1 MNYDFAKVRI
11 IRILISVKFAVTM
24 HIPDGYLSPQTYVP
38 LFGAFVGVASV
49 AVRKVKKDLA
59 ARNIPYLGMAAAFSF
74 IIMMFNL
81 PVPGGTPGH
90 AVGSAVI
97 AILFGP
103 WAAMIAVSVALII
116 QALVF
121 GDGGIT
127 AIGANCFNM
136 AVFMPFAAWYIF
148 KLFGNN
154 PARKSRVFIAA
165 FISGYLSLVLAAIL
179 TAIEFGIQPMI
190 ASTADG
196 KALYCPY
203 DLSIAI
209 PAMAIE
215 HLLLFGI
222 AEGLITAFIIRYF
235 LKNEPGLIYA
245 FAKRDWH
252 EDE

>member
-1 MNYDFAKVRI
+1 
-11 IRILISVKFAVTM
+11 M
-24 HIPDGYLSPQTYVP
+24 HIPDGYLSPQTYIP
-38 LFGAFVGVASV
+38 LLGIFVASAAV
-49 AVRKVKKDLA
+49 AVKKVKKDVS

-81 PVPGGTPGH
+81 PIPGGTTGH

-116 QALVF
+116 QALIF

-136 AVFMPFAAWYIF
+136 AVFMPFAAYHTF
-148 KLFGNN
+148 KLFCKN
-154 PARKSRVFIAA
+154 PDSKKRVSFAA
-165 FISGYLSLVLAAIL
+165 FISGYLSLVMAAIL
-179 TAIEFGIQPMI
+179 TAVEFGIQPLI
-190 ASTADG
+190 ASTSDG

-209 PAMAIE
+209 PVMAIE
-215 HLLLFGI
+215 HLLFFGI
-222 AEGLITAFIIRYF
+222 VEGIVTALIIGYF
-235 LKNEPGLIYA
+235 LKNDPGVIFA
-245 FAKRDWH
+245 FRKG
-252 EDE
+252 ESDETH

>member
-1 MNYDFAKVRI
+1 
-11 IRILISVKFAVTM
+11 M
-24 HIPDGYLSPQTYVP
+24 HIPDGYLSPQTYIP
-38 LFGAFVGVASV
+38 LMGIFV
-49 AVRKVKKDLA
+49 AVAAVAVKKVKEEVSSHD
-59 ARNIPYLGMAAAFSF
+59 IPYLGMAAAFSF

-81 PVPGGTPGH
+81 PIPGGTTGH

-103 WAAMIAVSVALII
+103 WAASIAVSVALII
-116 QALVF
+116 QAFIF

-136 AVFMPFAAWYIF
+136 AVFMPFAAFYIF
-148 KLFGNN
+148 KLFQMIPLGK
-154 PARKSRVFIAA
+154 RTVFIAA
-165 FISGYLSLVLAAIL
+165 FLSGYLSLVLTSVL
-179 TAIEFGIQPMI
+179 TAVEFGIQPLI

-215 HLLLFGI
+215 HMLVFGI
-222 AEGLITAFIIRYF
+222 VEGIITAIAVRYF
-235 LKNEPGLIYA
+235 LRSEPALVYALRKGARNETQ
-245 FAKRDWH
+245 
-252 EDE
+252 

>member
-1 MNYDFAKVRI
+1 
-11 IRILISVKFAVTM
+11 M
-24 HIPDGYLSPQTYVP
+24 HIPDGYLSPQTYIP
-38 LFGAFVGVASV
+38 LFGAFIASAAV
-49 AVRKVKKDLA
+49 AVRKVKHEVS

-81 PVPGGTPGH
+81 PIPGGTSGH

-136 AVFMPFAAWYIF
+136 AVFMPFVAYYIF
-148 KLFGNN
+148 KLFSSKAPGK
-154 PARKSRVFIAA
+154 ARVYIVA
-165 FISGYLSLVLAAIL
+165 FISGYLSLVLTAIL
-179 TAIEFGIQPMI
+179 TAVEFGIQPLI
-190 ASTADG
+190 ASASDG
-196 KALYCPY
+196 RALYCPY
-203 DLSIAI
+203 DLSVAI

-215 HLLLFGI
+215 HMLLFGI
-222 AEGLITAFIIRYF
+222 VEGMITAIIISYF
-235 LKNEPGLIYA
+235 MKNDIGLIYA
-245 FAKRDWH
+245 FRKGGKN
-252 EDE
+252 EIK

>member
-1 MNYDFAKVRI
+1 
-11 IRILISVKFAVTM
+11 M
-24 HIPDGYLSPQTYVP
+24 HIPDGYLSPQTYIP
-38 LFGAFVGVASV
+38 LFGVFVGSV
-49 AVRKVKKDLA
+49 AVAVKKVKKEVS

-81 PVPGGTPGH
+81 PVPGGTTGH

-136 AVFMPFAAWYIF
+136 AIFMSFTAYYIF
-148 KLFGNN
+148 KLFTKDHTNK
-154 PARKSRVFIAA
+154 AKVSFAA
-165 FISGYLSLVLAAIL
+165 FIAGYLSLVLAAIV
-179 TAIEFGIQPMI
+179 TGFEFGIQPLI
-190 ASTADG
+190 ASTKDG

-215 HLLLFGI
+215 HMLLFGI
-222 AEGLITAFIIRYF
+222 VEGIITAIIVNYF
-235 LKNEPGLIYA
+235 LKTEPTFIYA
-245 FAKRDWH
+245 FREKGKN
-252 EDE
+252 E

>member
-1 MNYDFAKVRI
+1 
-11 IRILISVKFAVTM
+11 M
-24 HIPDGYLSPQTYVP
+24 HIPDGYLSPQTYIP
-38 LFGAFVGVASV
+38 LIGIFVSAV
-49 AVRKVKKDLA
+49 AVAVKRVKKDVA

-81 PVPGGTPGH
+81 PIPGGTTGH

-116 QALVF
+116 QALIF

-136 AVFMPFAAWYIF
+136 AVFMPFIAYYTF
-148 KLFGNN
+148 KLISNN
-154 PARKSRVFIAA
+154 PAKKNRVSFASFIA
-165 FISGYLSLVLAAIL
+165 GYLSLNMAAIL

-222 AEGLITAFIIRYF
+222 VEGIITAIIVSYF

-245 FAKRDWH
+245 FTKGGKNATR
-252 EDE
+252 

>member
-1 MNYDFAKVRI
+1 
-11 IRILISVKFAVTM
+11 M
-24 HIPDGYLSPQTYVP
+24 HIPDGYLSPQTYIP
-38 LFGAFVGVASV
+38 LLGVFVSAAAV
-49 AVRKVKKDLA
+49 AVKKVKKDVS

-81 PVPGGTPGH
+81 PIPGGTTGH

-103 WAAMIAVSVALII
+103 WATVIAVSVALII
-116 QALVF
+116 QALIF

-136 AVFMPFAAWYIF
+136 AVFMPFVAYYSF
-148 KLFGNN
+148 KLFCNDQSGK
-154 PARKSRVFIAA
+154 RRVSFAA
-165 FISGYLSLVLAAIL
+165 FFSGYVSLVMAAIL
-179 TAIEFGIQPMI
+179 TATEFGIQPLI
-190 ASTADG
+190 AFSDDG

-215 HLLLFGI
+215 HLLFFGI
-222 AEGLITAFIIRYF
+222 VEGIITALIVSYF
-235 LKNEPGLIYA
+235 LRNEPGLIYA
-245 FAKRDWH
+245 FRKGGKN
-252 EDE
+252 ENG

>member
-1 MNYDFAKVRI
+1 
-11 IRILISVKFAVTM
+11 M
-24 HIPDGYLSPQTYVP
+24 HIPDGYLSPQTYIP
-38 LFGAFVGVASV
+38 LIGVFVATAAV
-49 AVRKVKKDLA
+49 AVRKVKNEVSV
-59 ARNIPYLGMAAAFSF
+59 RNIPYLGMAAAFSF

-81 PVPGGTPGH
+81 PVPGGTTGH

-97 AILFGP
+97 SILFGP
-103 WAAMIAVSVALII
+103 WAATIAVSVALII

-136 AVFMPFAAWYIF
+136 AVFMPFVAYYLF
-148 KLFGNN
+148 KILSPN
-154 PARKSRVFIAA
+154 PAKKVRVYIAA
-165 FISGYLSLVLAAIL
+165 FVSGYLSLVLTAIL
-179 TAIEFGIQPMI
+179 TATELGIQPMI
-190 ASTADG
+190 ASTSDG

-222 AEGLITAFIIRYF
+222 VEGIITAIIASYF
-235 LKNEPGLIYA
+235 LKSEPGLIYA
-245 FAKRDWH
+245 FKNGAKN
-252 EDE
+252 ENQ

>member
-1 MNYDFAKVRI
+1 
-11 IRILISVKFAVTM
+11 M
-24 HIPDGYLSPQTYVP
+24 HIPDGYLSPQTYIP
-38 LFGAFVGVASV
+38 LFGAFVASAAV
-49 AVRKVKKDLA
+49 AVRKVKKEVSV
-59 ARNIPYLGMAAAFSF
+59 RNIPYLGMAAAFSF

-81 PVPGGTPGH
+81 PVPGGTTGH

-103 WAAMIAVSVALII
+103 WAAMVAVSVTLII

-136 AVFMPFAAWYIF
+136 AVFMSFAAYYIF
-148 KLFGNN
+148 KLLSFKTVKKG
-154 PARKSRVFIAA
+154 RVYIAA

-179 TAIEFGIQPMI
+179 TAVEFGIQPLV
-190 ASTADG
+190 ASTGDG

-203 DLSIAI
+203 NLSIAI

-222 AEGLITAFIIRYF
+222 IEGLITAIIVSYF
-235 LKNEPGLIYA
+235 LKNDPALVYA
-245 FAKRDWH
+245 YRKS
-252 EDE
+252 EKNE

>member
-1 MNYDFAKVRI
+1 
-11 IRILISVKFAVTM
+11 M
-24 HIPDGYLSPQTYVP
+24 HIPDGYLSPQTYIP
-38 LFGAFVGVASV
+38 LTLVFVAVTAI
-49 AVRKVKKDLA
+49 AVRKVKKELSV
-59 ARNIPYLGMAAAFSF
+59 REIPFLGMAAAFSF

-81 PVPGGTPGH
+81 PVPGGTTGH

-103 WAAMIAVSVALII
+103 WSASVAVSVALVI

-127 AIGANCFNM
+127 ALGANCFNM
-136 AVFMPFAAWYIF
+136 AIFMPFIAYFIF
-148 KLFGNN
+148 KLLNSN
-154 PARKSRVFIAA
+154 SYKKARVWFAG
-165 FISGYLSLVLAAIL
+165 FVSGYLSLVLTAIL
-179 TAIEFGIQPMI
+179 TATEFGIQPMI

-196 KALYCPY
+196 KPLYCPY

-215 HLLLFGI
+215 HLLVFGI
-222 AEGLITAFIIRYF
+222 VEGILTGLIISYF

-245 FAKRDWH
+245 FRKKT
-252 EDE
+252 ENET

>member
-1 MNYDFAKVRI
+1 
-11 IRILISVKFAVTM
+11 M
-24 HIPDGYLSPQTYVP
+24 HIPDGYLSPQTYIP
-38 LFGAFVGVASV
+38 LIGAFVGSAAI
-49 AVRKVKKDLA
+49 AVKKVKNEVS

-81 PVPGGTPGH
+81 PIPGGTTGH

-103 WAAMIAVSVALII
+103 WAATIAVSVALII

-136 AVFMPFAAWYIF
+136 AVFMPFAAYYIF
-148 KLFGNN
+148 KLLSLN
-154 PARKSRVFIAA
+154 AIKKMRIFIAS
-165 FISGYLSLVLAAIL
+165 FISGYLSLVLTSIL
-179 TAIEFGIQPMI
+179 TAVEFGIQPMI
-190 ASTADG
+190 ASASDG

-222 AEGLITAFIIRYF
+222 VEGIITALIVSYF

-245 FAKRDWH
+245 FRKNGKN
-252 EDE
+252 ENQ

>member
-1 MNYDFAKVRI
+1 
-11 IRILISVKFAVTM
+11 M
-24 HIPDGYLSPQTYVP
+24 HIPDGYLSPQTYIP
-38 LFGAFVGVASV
+38 LIGVFVLAAAV
-49 AVRKVKKDLA
+49 AVKKVKNEVS

-81 PVPGGTPGH
+81 PIPGGTTGH

-116 QALVF
+116 QALIF

-136 AVFMPFAAWYIF
+136 AVFMPFTAYYIF
-148 KLFGNN
+148 KLISNS
-154 PARKSRVFIAA
+154 PTSKARVSFAA
-165 FISGYLSLVLAAIL
+165 FISGYLSLVMAAIL
-179 TAIEFGIQPMI
+179 TAIEFGIQPII

-215 HLLLFGI
+215 HLFLFGI
-222 AEGLITAFIIRYF
+222 VEGIITAIIVSYF
-235 LKNEPGLIYA
+235 LKNEPGIIYA
-245 FAKRDWH
+245 FRKGAKNENR
-252 EDE
+252 

>member
-1 MNYDFAKVRI
+1 
-11 IRILISVKFAVTM
+11 M

-38 LFGAFVGVASV
+38 LIGVFVSAV
-49 AVRKVKKDLA
+49 AVAVKKVKKDVS

-81 PVPGGTPGH
+81 PIPGGTTGH
-90 AVGSAVI
+90 AVGSAII

-103 WAAMIAVSVALII
+103 WAAMIAVSVALVI
-116 QALVF
+116 QALIF

-136 AVFMPFAAWYIF
+136 AVFMPFAAYYIF
-148 KLFGNN
+148 KILRGSSLK
-154 PARKSRVFIAA
+154 KSRITFAA
-165 FISGYLSLVLAAIL
+165 FLSGYLSLVLTAIL
-179 TAIEFGIQPMI
+179 TAVEFGIQPLI

-209 PAMAIE
+209 PVMAVE
-215 HLLLFGI
+215 HLLFFGI
-222 AEGLITAFIIRYF
+222 VEGLLTAIIAGYF
-235 LKNEPGLIYA
+235 LKNDPGLI
-245 FAKRDWH
+245 FSLKKGGKNDPG
-252 EDE
+252 